1 MARGDITK
9 GYATYVRL
17 VILLLMKLSLMNY
30 HGNDI
35 GIQSS
40 EKNCRGKQRVMMITK
55 ITVQPTLNR
64 VESKNETQTLLKVE
78 ITSQYFN

>member
-1 MARGDITK
+1 MHRIVCVYNNCSKGAALARGEITK
-9 GYATYVRL
+9 GYSTYVRL

-40 EKNCRGKQRVMMITK
+40 EKNCCGKQRIMMIAK
-55 ITVQPTLNR
+55 IAV
-64 VESKNETQTLLKVE
+64 
-78 ITSQYFN
+78 

>member
-1 MARGDITK
+1 MARGEITK

-40 EKNCRGKQRVMMITK
+40 EKNCRGKQRIMTITK
-55 ITVQPTLNR
+55 ITV
-64 VESKNETQTLLKVE
+64 
-78 ITSQYFN
+78 

>member
-30 HGNDI
+30 YGNDI

-40 EKNCRGKQRVMMITK
+40 EKNCRGKQRIMIITK
-55 ITVQPTLNR
+55 ITV
-64 VESKNETQTLLKVE
+64 
-78 ITSQYFN
+78 

>member
-9 GYATYVRL
+9 GYATYARL

-30 HGNDI
+30 LGNDI

-40 EKNCRGKQRVMMITK
+40 EKNCRGKQRIMMITK
-55 ITVQPTLNR
+55 ITV
-64 VESKNETQTLLKVE
+64 
-78 ITSQYFN
+78 

>member
-1 MARGDITK
+1 MRRIVCAYKNCSKGAAQARGEITK
-9 GYATYVRL
+9 GYATYVSL
-17 VILLLMKLSLMNY
+17 VILLLMKLSPMNY

-55 ITVQPTLNR
+55 IAV
-64 VESKNETQTLLKVE
+64 
-78 ITSQYFN
+78 

>member
-1 MARGDITK
+1 MARGEIMK

-17 VILLLMKLSLMNY
+17 VILLLMKLSPMNY

-40 EKNCRGKQRVMMITK
+40 EKNSRGKQRVMMIAK
-55 ITVQPTLNR
+55 IAV
-64 VESKNETQTLLKVE
+64 
-78 ITSQYFN
+78 

>member
-9 GYATYVRL
+9 GYATYARL

-30 HGNDI
+30 LGNDI

-40 EKNCRGKQRVMMITK
+40 GKNCRGEQRRRMITK
-55 ITVQPTLNR
+55 ITV
-64 VESKNETQTLLKVE
+64 
-78 ITSQYFN
+78 